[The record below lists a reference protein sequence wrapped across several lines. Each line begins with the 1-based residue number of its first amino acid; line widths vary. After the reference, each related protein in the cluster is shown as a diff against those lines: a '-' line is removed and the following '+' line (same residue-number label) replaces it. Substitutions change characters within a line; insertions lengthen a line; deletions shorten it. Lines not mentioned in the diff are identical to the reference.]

1 MKKYIFTFLFL
12 VLVTGYSFAQ
22 NVQGDIVRDLNTSKY
37 GQGNVKVFQDETI
50 QSIVAIRSDSILKD
64 DTDLPTNYVK
74 AKGFKIQVFSG
85 NNQSKSKNE
94 AFSKK
99 AQVENAF
106 PEMET
111 VVTFNS
117 PFWRLRVGNF
127 QTREEAQE
135 VLKEMKR
142 KFPSFKEMYI
152 VADTVKRPVY

>member
-1 MKKYIFTFLFL
+1 MKKVLFTFLSLILCTAF
-12 VLVTGYSFAQ
+12 VNA
-22 NVQGDIVRDLNTSKY
+22 QGDIVRDLNSSKY
-37 GQGNVKVFQDETI
+37 GQGNVKIFQDEAI
-50 QSIVAIRSDSILKD
+50 QNIVAVRSDSVLRNND
-64 DTDLPTNYVK
+64 ADLTTNFVK
-74 AKGFKIQVFSG
+74 VKGFKIQVFSG

-127 QTREEAQE
+127 QTREEAEE

-142 KFPSFKEMYI
+142 KFPSFREMYI
-152 VADTVKRPVY
+152 VSDTIKRPAY